1 MNQTPQKKK
10 SSPFMRYLPWVIL
23 VVVVATLL
31 IWNNLLDR
39 RAAAPP
45 PVTPEDAA
53 DASPD
58 AVEFDPADAFSRL
71 ERGWLD
77 ATGSP
82 PDWPESFTR
91 PGDCEEVVTDL
102 EALCARLDTRGYVQ
116 AHETPGGA
124 CGLLYESSRAL
135 EARRPTVSG
144 ETRRLDLLLGNVAHM
159 FRALG
164 EDRLRQ
170 LAEMIALEP
179 DLAEPMAMALYRWTV
194 ARDLCAK
201 DDPRGMNLAARYDYA
216 AFLVQTLGGQAYLRR
231 RAPRLEALGSLYAV
245 LILDQAIEAG
255 HNPEGID
262 LGPELARARALVDT
276 QDLLFRDRYLALLED
291 VDRRWTART
300 GGP

>member
-1 MNQTPQKKK
+1 MEQPPRTK
-10 SSPFMRYLPWVIL
+10 SSPFIRYLPWIILL
-23 VVVVATLL
+23 VVVGALL
-31 IWNNLLDR
+31 IGNTVLDR
-39 RAAAPP
+39 RAAQPDPAPAAAETAAPP
-45 PVTPEDAA
+45 PIE
-53 DASPD
+53 S
-58 AVEFDPADAFSRL
+58 DPAEAFSRL
-71 ERGWLD
+71 ERGWLE
-77 ATGSP
+77 ATGEP
-82 PDWPESFTR
+82 PDWPEPFTR
-91 PGDCEEVVTDL
+91 PADCAEVVADL
-102 EALCARLDTRGYVQ
+102 EALCARLDAREYVQ
-116 AHETPGGA
+116 VHGTPGGA
-124 CGLLYESSRAL
+124 CGVLYESSRAL

-144 ETRRLDLLLGNVAHM
+144 ETRRLDLLLGNVTHL

-194 ARDLCAK
+194 ARDLCGK

-245 LILDQAIEAG
+245 LVLDQAIEAG

-276 QDLLFRDRYLALLED
+276 QDLLFRDRYVVLLDD
-291 VDRRWTART
+291 VDRRWIART